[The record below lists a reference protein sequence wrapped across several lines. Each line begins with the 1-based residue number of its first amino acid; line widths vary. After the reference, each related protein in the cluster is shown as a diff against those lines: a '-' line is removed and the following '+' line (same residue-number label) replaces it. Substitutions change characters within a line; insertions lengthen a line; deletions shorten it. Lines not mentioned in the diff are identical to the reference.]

1 MTLNLIVAMT
11 NNRVIGLD
19 NTLPWRIPEE
29 MKNFKELTTGNVVI
43 MGRKTYESI
52 PEKYRPLPNRDN
64 VVISSQMST
73 NSSNYNGIVVASTL
87 QEAVEKAKTFNKEMF
102 IMGGAQLYKTAL
114 PLVDKMYISIV
125 KEDYKGNVYFPEIN
139 ISEWNVQKLK
149 SSNDF
154 DLWLYKRS
162 D

>member
-64 VVISSQMST
+64 VVISSQMSA
-73 NSSNYNGIVVASTL
+73 NSSNYNGIVIASTL
-87 QEAVEKAKTFNKEMF
+87 QEAVDKAKKFNKEMF
-102 IMGGAQLYKTAL
+102 IMGGAQVYKAAL

-139 ISEWNVQKLK
+139 MTEWNAQKLK
-149 SSNDF
+149 SYNDF
-154 DLWLYKRS
+154 DLWLYKRF